1 MSKADNSFE
10 SEGCSDCEEDEIVS
24 KENDKNK
31 EEIEENNDPTK
42 LPNYV
47 LIKSISK
54 TLVSILEN
62 NKKKSNYKEIVKKQG
77 KMAFSANLIPGISIE
92 DYLLRIQTYAN
103 VEKSTLIISLIF
115 IDKLCH
121 TADVTLTHYNIH
133 RILFTALLLSIK
145 YNEDSFFDNQYY
157 SEIAGVKIKELQ
169 LLEYTFVSM
178 VDFNLFVR
186 DEIYEKYRN
195 YLENFELLG
204 KN

>member
-1 MSKADNSFE
+1 MSKDDNSFE
-10 SEGCSDCEEDEIVS
+10 SEGCSDCEENEIVS
-24 KENDKNK
+24 KENSKNE
-31 EEIEENNDPTK
+31 EEIEENNDPRK
-42 LPNYV
+42 LPNYL

-54 TLVSILEN
+54 ALVSILEN

-77 KMAFSANLIPGISIE
+77 KMAFSANLVPGISIE

-157 SEIAGVKIKELQ
+157 SEIAGVKIKELK
-169 LLEYTFVSM
+169 LLEFTFVSL
-178 VDFNLFVR
+178 VDFNLFVS
-186 DEIYEKYRN
+186 DELYEKYRN
-195 YLENFELLG
+195 YLENFEL
-204 KN
+204 

>member
-1 MSKADNSFE
+1 MSKEDNSFE
-10 SEGCSDCEEDEIVS
+10 SEGCSDCEEDEIKP
-24 KENDKNK
+24 KENSKNK
-31 EEIEENNDPTK
+31 EELEENNDPTK